1 VAYSGEKDGQK
12 AAADNIERALKG
24 FQEPHHFTHL
34 IAPGLE
40 HKQPPEWL
48 KKCDDEY
55 RKFVDK
61 KPETPERVRF
71 VTYTLQ
77 YASASWVLVAG
88 QEKQYEKSV
97 VDAKWTKEGITV
109 TTANLRRLI
118 LQHPVMALPET
129 VTIDGQPVKAS
140 DPHQSL
146 FEKVDGQWKSAD
158 LVKWLNSTVKMPGMH
173 GPIDDAF
180 RRQFRIVGPSAAGW
194 NESVSQAVE
203 ARKTGF
209 MALWDKYFRGTLPE
223 TPADKASLKTT
234 SNLILFGDPASNP
247 LIAQVLPKLPITWTK
262 TELVVNGTKY
272 DPKTHYPVLIYPNPE
287 MPGTAIVL
295 NSGHTFGEADL
306 KGTNAL
312 LFPKLGDWAVL
323 KLAPTK
329 DNPAGVEVVAAGLF
343 DEAWQFPGK

>member
-1 VAYSGEKDGQK
+1 
-12 AAADNIERALKG
+12 
-24 FQEPHHFTHL
+24 
-34 IAPGLE
+34 
-40 HKQPPEWL
+40 
-48 KKCDDEY
+48 
-55 RKFVDK
+55 
-61 KPETPERVRF
+61 
-71 VTYTLQ
+71 
-77 YASASWVLVAG
+77 
-88 QEKQYEKSV
+88 
-97 VDAKWTKEGITV
+97 
-109 TTANLRRLI
+109 
-118 LQHPVMALPET
+118 
-129 VTIDGQPVKAS
+129 
-140 DPHQSL
+140 
-146 FEKVDGQWKSAD
+146 
-158 LVKWLNSTVKMPGMH
+158 
-173 GPIDDAF
+173 
-180 RRQFRIVGPSAAGW
+180 
-194 NESVSQAVE
+194 
-203 ARKTGF
+203 
-209 MALWDKYFRGTLPE
+209 
-223 TPADKASLKTT
+223 LKTT